1 MREAPRSTER
11 QRSSGAP
18 ALHHGLAAT
27 AEEFDGAFRLVHDQ
41 YVARGYMT
49 PHPSGRRTGLHHA
62 LASTRVFVSR
72 AGGDVVGTLS
82 LIPDSLLELPC
93 DVLYREELRPL
104 RDAGRHIAEVSAF
117 AVAEDWRTARL
128 DIVLALVHLVLV
140 YSTRI
145 ARVDDLVI
153 TVNPR
158 HAKFYE
164 RVLRFERFGPDKDH
178 PGVQGAPA
186 VPLRL
191 DIRRA
196 VAEASAAGDVR
207 FAGRVLDPAETRRV
221 QFALEDDLA
230 RLAATAAQAAASAP
244 LGEALAG
251 AV

>member
-1 MREAPRSTER
+1 MLQAQGSREHRRARGSE
-11 QRSSGAP
+11 

-27 AEEFDGAFRLVHDQ
+27 AEDFDGAFRLVHDQ
-41 YVARGYMT
+41 YVARGYMD
-49 PHPSGRRTGLHHA
+49 PHPSGRRTSLHHA

-72 AGGDVVGTLS
+72 AGDDVVGTLT

-93 DVLYREELRPL
+93 DVLYRDELKPL
-104 RDAGRHIAEVSAF
+104 RAAGRHIAEVSAF
-117 AVAEDWRTARL
+117 AVADDWRTARL

-145 ARVDDLVI
+145 ARVDDLCI

-158 HAKFYE
+158 HVKFYE
-164 RVLRFERFGPDKDH
+164 RVLRFERFGPDRDH

-196 VAEASAAGDVR
+196 MDEAAAAGAVR
-207 FAGRVLDPAETRRV
+207 FAGRVLDPDETRRV

-230 RLAATAAQAAASAP
+230 RLVMTAAQNGASAP
-244 LGEALAG
+244 LGEAVARAL
-251 AV
+251 